1 MGDVVFKGD
10 SIAVGSGE
18 AAGSENNH
26 KAKENV
32 INQHCVAHSNRL
44 NDTMVYPFISP
55 K

>member
-10 SIAVGSGE
+10 DSCARSGE

-32 INQHCVAHSNRL
+32 INQHCVALSNRL
-44 NDTMVYPFISP
+44 SDGVVCPFMSP